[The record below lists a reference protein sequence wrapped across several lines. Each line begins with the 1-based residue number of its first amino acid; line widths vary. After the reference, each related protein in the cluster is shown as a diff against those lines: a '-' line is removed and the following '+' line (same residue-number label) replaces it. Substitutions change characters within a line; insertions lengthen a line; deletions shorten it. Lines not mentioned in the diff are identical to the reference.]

1 MTEDAYKAHSYPVPS
16 EGGELDRV
24 KLIKWPPPGAKR
36 LCLSSSSIPTL
47 FKHSKYQTTP
57 SLPSI
62 YKAPQSSLFSLSSS
76 IMKAFTLPIIL
87 GLLAT
92 VCHAAP
98 STAQP
103 QARQVTTL
111 IIDFFGAGANPP
123 SYEID
128 VPLASSENFQ
138 SFNISE
144 SLSFFLPSPTHAERA
159 AKPSSFRVL
168 SIPCHL
174 A

>member
-1 MTEDAYKAHSYPVPS
+1 
-16 EGGELDRV
+16 
-24 KLIKWPPPGAKR
+24 
-36 LCLSSSSIPTL
+36 
-47 FKHSKYQTTP
+47 
-57 SLPSI
+57 
-62 YKAPQSSLFSLSSS
+62 
-76 IMKAFTLPIIL
+76 MKAFTLPIIL

-144 SLSFFLPSPTHAERA
+144 SLSFFLSFFHHPPTQSGLLASLHSVFPPYHAISRE
-159 AKPSSFRVL
+159 VL
-168 SIPCHL
+168 GIQITMLISVCLQAIL
-174 A
+174 

>member
-1 MTEDAYKAHSYPVPS
+1 
-16 EGGELDRV
+16 
-24 KLIKWPPPGAKR
+24 
-36 LCLSSSSIPTL
+36 
-47 FKHSKYQTTP
+47 
-57 SLPSI
+57 
-62 YKAPQSSLFSLSSS
+62 
-76 IMKAFTLPIIL
+76 MKAFTLPMIL

-92 VCHAAP
+92 VSHAAP

-111 IIDFFGAGANPP
+111 SIVFFGAGANPP

-144 SLSFFLPSPTHAERA
+144 SPSFFLSFFHHPPAQSGLLSSLYSVFPPYHAISRQ
-159 AKPSSFRVL
+159 VL
-168 SIPCHL
+168 VYQITVLISVSLQAIL
-174 A
+174 